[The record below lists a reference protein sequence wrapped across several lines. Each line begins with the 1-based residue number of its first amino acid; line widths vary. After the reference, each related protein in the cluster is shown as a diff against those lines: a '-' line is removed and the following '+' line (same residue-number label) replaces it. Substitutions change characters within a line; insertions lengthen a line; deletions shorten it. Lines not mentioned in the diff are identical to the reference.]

1 MHFSGIIKSY
11 MKYKDM
17 FAIADEK
24 LKVASD
30 YTLKNYDCYKPK
42 LEKEFYLKYF
52 RKRVLFEVDILEI
65 EDFLDYH
72 YSESSNADMYV
83 KILKQKIVPTIKT
96 IISQAEVDL
105 SGGRAFEQI
114 DLEDGFIESEGVIF
128 KPEYELRHLLHLTAL
143 NSLQYDLEERLNVI
157 KDYVTKIE
165 NLKSNKNPN
174 LLKWKGKPS
183 HLALIIKEL
192 IDYGYIEA
200 PVRNNKDIN
209 ISELARNILSSFD
222 VVNSTTENTLREYSK
237 EDSFKY
243 IALRDSFKNKGFCL
257 PNSAEFD

>member
-1 MHFSGIIKSY
+1 MDYKEFFAVVNITNEKSNY
-11 MKYKDM
+11 
-17 FAIADEK
+17 E
-24 LKVASD
+24 
-30 YTLKNYDCYKPK
+30 LKNYDCYEPK

-52 RKRVLFEVDILEI
+52 VKELLFEVDILEI

-72 YSESSNADMYV
+72 YSESSNADLLV

-96 IISQAEVDL
+96 VMSQAELDL
-105 SGGRAFEQI
+105 SGGGAFKQI
-114 DLEDGFIESEGVIF
+114 DLEDGFIESEGVIR
-128 KPEYELRHLLHLTAL
+128 KPEYELDHLLHLTAL
-143 NSLQYDLEERLNVI
+143 NNLKYDLEERLNVI

-165 NLKSNKNPN
+165 NLNSNKNPN

-183 HLALIIKEL
+183 HLALIIREL

-200 PVRNNKDIN
+200 PVRHNKDIN
-209 ISELARNILSSFD
+209 ISELARNILSSFN

-243 IALRDSFKNKGFCL
+243 TTLRDSFRDKGFCL